1 MSFCAPAIA
10 VATVQL
16 HSYKQQN
23 TSAIIPDP
31 PSWSEANNRPS
42 KPKGGHVEVVME
54 GQGEKNQTNSQDKK
68 KQSDI

>member
-31 PSWSEANNRPS
+31 PPEANNRPS